1 MIQDTSASMQNAAML
16 LAASQQS
23 AVKKPVAKAKT
34 VGAQAPAA
42 SNNVGASS
50 NVGASNNVGS
60 SGGVGDD
67 SSDVPQTDEPSMAD
81 TFLTLFVA
89 EIENQDPTEPT
100 DPTEYITQLASMAQ
114 VVMAEDL
121 SSQMSN
127 NSILM
132 SNLQVMMLGKMI
144 GDDVMVQASTVTV
157 ADGQSITGRV
167 TITDA
172 STTVDLNFKDSAGNE
187 YTVPLGE
194 QSPGPVDFS
203 IDPADYGI
211 PPGDYDISVVTN
223 TGESNIPIEV
233 EGRVTDVRIPLD
245 GSTPVLNVSGV
256 GEVPFIMLTEF
267 LTPVTDGDIPV
278 SFS

>member
-1 MIQDTSASMQNAAML
+1 MIQDTSASMQNAATL
-16 LAASQQS
+16 LAAGQQS
-23 AVKKPVAKAKT
+23 SVKKPVAKAKT
-34 VGAQAPAA
+34 VGASAPAA
-42 SNNVGASS
+42 SNNVGAS
-50 NVGASNNVGS
+50 NNLGDSNNVG
-60 SGGVGDD
+60 DD
-67 SSDVPQTDEPSMAD
+67 SNDVPQNDEPSMAD

-89 EIENQDPTEPT
+89 EIENQDPTQPT
-100 DPTEYITQLASMAQ
+100 DPTEYITQIASMAQ

-157 ADGQSITGRV
+157 TDGQSITGRV
-167 TITDA
+167 TVSDA
-172 STTVDLNFKDSAGNE
+172 CTTVDLNFKDSAGNE

-223 TGESNIPIEV
+223 TGESDVPIEV
-233 EGRVTDVRIPLD
+233 EGRITDVRIPLD

-256 GEVPFIMLTEF
+256 GEVPFITLTEF
-267 LTPVTDGDIPV
+267 LSPVTDGDIPV